1 MPALASLDAFASA
14 KLALLEAQ
22 SLRRRLTESQR
33 DESMWITRNGKRLL
47 SFSCND
53 YLNLTQHPEIIAAAV
68 AATQRWGV
76 GSGGSRLVTG
86 NHTLFDELETK
97 LAALKGTEAAT
108 VFGSGYLANIGI
120 IPALAGKSDLLLID
134 ELAHACIWAGA
145 TLSAARVLRF
155 AHNNVAHAAELLAT
169 HRHEHQHALI
179 ITDHVFSMDG
189 DLAPVAALQALAN
202 QHDAWLMTDD
212 AHGLG
217 VIKGGSHGVPLQM
230 GTLSKAIG
238 AYGGYLCASRPVI
251 ELIRN
256 RARSFVYSTGL
267 PPGTVAAAIA
277 SLDLIAREPDYAA
290 RPLALARRF
299 TTALGLPEAQS
310 PIVPLVLGPAEA
322 ALAASKLLAE
332 AGFLVTAIR
341 PPTVPPGTSRLRFTF
356 TAQHP
361 EAEIDRLA
369 ALIRTRIQPL
379 IMLDAVTRT

>member
-1 MPALASLDAFASA
+1 MVNTATSLDAFARGKLASLDA
-14 KLALLEAQ
+14 Q
-22 SLRRRLTESQR
+22 RLRRQLVESHR
-33 DESMWITRNGKRLL
+33 DDAIWITRNGKRLL

-53 YLNLTQHPEIIAAAV
+53 YLNLTQHPEIVEASIT
-68 AATQRWGV
+68 ATRRWGV

-86 NHTLFDELETK
+86 NHPLFSELETK
-97 LAALKGTEAAT
+97 LAALKGCEAAC

-120 IPALAGKSDLLLID
+120 IPAIVGKSDLLLVD

-145 TLSAARVLRF
+145 ALSGGRVIRF
-155 AHNNVAHAAELLAT
+155 SHNNVAHAADLLAV
-169 HRHEHQHALI
+169 HRHEHQHALML
-179 ITDHVFSMDG
+179 TDHVFSMDG
-189 DLAPVAALQALAN
+189 DLAPVGALMNLAS

-217 VIKGGSHGVPLQM
+217 VLRTTPHQVPLQM

-238 AYGGYLCASRPVI
+238 AYGGYLCASRPVV

-277 SLDLIAREPDYAA
+277 ALDFIAREPAYAA
-290 RPLALARRF
+290 RPLARARQF
-299 TTALGLPEAQS
+299 TLALGLPEAES
-310 PIVPLVLGPAEA
+310 PIVPLVLGDAET
-322 ALAASKLLAE
+322 ALTASDILSE
-332 AGFLVTAIR
+332 AGFLVAAIR

-361 EAEIDRLA
+361 AAEVDRLA
-369 ALIRTRIQPL
+369 ALIKSRILPATAAPQHS
-379 IMLDAVTRT
+379 

>member
-1 MPALASLDAFASA
+1 MASLNAFASA
-14 KLALLEAQ
+14 KLAALEAQ
-22 SLRRRLTESQR
+22 SLRRQLTESRR
-33 DESMWITRNGKRLL
+33 DEAMWITRNGKRLL

-53 YLNLTQHPEIIAAAV
+53 YLNLTQHPEIIAASV

-86 NHTLFDELETK
+86 NHVLFDALETK
-97 LAALKGTEAAT
+97 LAALKGTQAAT
-108 VFGSGYLANIGI
+108 VFGSGYLANVGI
-120 IPALAGKSDLLLID
+120 IPALAGKSDLLLVD

-145 TLSAARVLRF
+145 TLSGARVLRF
-155 AHNNVAHAAELLAT
+155 AHNSLTHAAELLAA
-169 HRHEHQHALI
+169 HRLEHQHALI

-189 DLAPVAALQALAN
+189 DLAPVAALQNLAT

-217 VIKGGSHGVPLQM
+217 VVKSSSHDVPLQM

-251 ELIRN
+251 DLIRN

-267 PPGTVAAAIA
+267 PPGTIGAAIA

-299 TTALGLPEAQS
+299 TSALGLPEAQS
-310 PIVPLVLGPAEA
+310 PIVPLILGPAAA
-322 ALAASKLLAE
+322 ALAASQKLAD
-332 AGFLVTAIR
+332 AGFLVAAIR
-341 PPTVPPGTSRLRFTF
+341 PPTVAPGTSRLRFTF

-361 EAEIDRLA
+361 VAEVDRLT
-369 ALIRTRIQPL
+369 ALIRTQIRPL
-379 IMLDAVTRT
+379 ITLDAATRT